1 MQLKPYTLKPH
12 ILNLMKR
19 HIPNAITCAN
29 LFSGCIGIVFAFKGN
44 LEIAAYFVIL
54 SGIFDFFDGM
64 VARLLNVK
72 SAIGKD
78 LDSLADMVSFG
89 FLPGVIMFS
98 LLQKSDYASEYLP
111 YLGFFITV
119 FSALRLAKFNN
130 DERQTEDFIGL
141 NTPMNTLFICSLPFI
156 AHDYPEVIGS
166 TILLVAIIAITSFL
180 LISEIKIF
188 SLKFSDLSWA
198 KNKIKFIF
206 LILSA
211 VLIAVLQFAAIPFVL
226 VLYIALSILHF
237 RNQAGSK
244 PGQG

>member
-1 MQLKPYTLKPH
+1 
-12 ILNLMKR
+12 MKK
-19 HIPNAITCAN
+19 HLPNAITCAN

-44 LEIAAYFVIL
+44 LETAAYFVIF

-89 FLPGVIMFS
+89 FLPGVIMFH
-98 LLQKSDYASEYLP
+98 LLKASDYSSEYLP
-111 YLGFFITV
+111 YLGFIITI

-130 DERQTEDFIGL
+130 DTRQTEDFIGL

-156 AHDYPEVIGS
+156 ANDYPQIIAS
-166 TILLVAIIAITSFL
+166 SILLIAITAITSFL
-180 LISEIKIF
+180 LVSEIKIF

-211 VLIAVLQFAAIPFVL
+211 ILIAFLKFAAIPFVL
-226 VLYIALSILHF
+226 VLYIALSVLHF
-237 RNQAGSK
+237 RGATPNK
-244 PGQG
+244 LP